1 VDGWIQGEYCV
12 VVGYDTVESGTRLQN
27 FLKERMTG
35 SRGFSHL
42 RNVETGSGA
51 HPAPR
56 FNAYREFFLIGESDR
71 GVKQTKFAVPTLRM
85 HGVLPPFRQM
95 PPCLVQGQLLYVV
108 Q

>member
-1 VDGWIQGEYCV
+1 MDGWMDGWIQGEYCV

-51 HPAPR
+51 HPPPPPPPHPTSPP
-56 FNAYREFFLIGESDR
+56 FNGYREFVFLFG
-71 GVKQTKFAVPTLRM
+71 
-85 HGVLPPFRQM
+85 
-95 PPCLVQGQLLYVV
+95 
-108 Q
+108 